1 MSGDGPPDLARHSF
15 RGRPYTGNM
24 RGFDK
29 IIWMLAIA
37 LLFPDSLWGGVS
49 PAHLLMEA
57 VSAMVEPWEPAQA
70 ESEIS
75 GGSEAVQEAAESG
88 AADEAETQAETRTFL
103 TGAGIAAVVDNLTGD
118 AEANGQ
124 AAEEEETESAE
135 DEAET
140 FSVAEA
146 AYSCYTS
153 EELSDTDFLLNNIFC
168 VDSSTTSEGIDWDA
182 NQFLTEDFSLEK
194 SSEPQILIYHT
205 HSQEAYADS
214 TSGEAGETV
223 QGVGEELARLLRETY
238 GYQVV
243 HNTTTFDMVDGELD
257 RSRAYSYAQDWL
269 EEYLEENPSIEVI
282 IDLHRDSVDEDNR
295 LVTEIDGKQTAQIML
310 FNGLSRTS
318 RGSIESLYNP
328 YLQDNLAF
336 SFQLRM
342 AGDSLYPSLYRR
354 IYLKGYR
361 YNLHYRARSLL
372 VEVGAQNNT
381 YEEAVNAM
389 EPFARLL
396 NLILSSGE

>member
-1 MSGDGPPDLARHSF
+1 
-15 RGRPYTGNM
+15 
-24 RGFDK
+24 
-29 IIWMLAIA
+29 MLALA

-57 VSAMVEPWEPAQA
+57 VSVMVEPWSPGQTGEAGENEAVSEAEENSAADGEEA
-70 ESEIS
+70 ESE
-75 GGSEAVQEAAESG
+75 
-88 AADEAETQAETRTFL
+88 ETVTSL
-103 TGAGIAAVVDNLTGD
+103 TGAGVAAVVDNLAGN
-118 AEANGQ
+118 AETNGQ
-124 AAEEEETESAE
+124 AAEEDETEIAE
-135 DEAET
+135 DEEA
-140 FSVAEA
+140 FSVSEA

-153 EELSDTDFLLNNIFC
+153 EELSDTDYLLSNIFC

-214 TSGEAGETV
+214 ASGKAGETV

-243 HNTTTFDMVDGELD
+243 HNTTAFDMVDGELD

-282 IDLHRDSVDEDNR
+282 IDLHRDSVGEDNR

-381 YEEAVNAM
+381 YQEAVNAM

-396 NLILSSGE
+396 NLVLSSGE

>member
-1 MSGDGPPDLARHSF
+1 
-15 RGRPYTGNM
+15 
-24 RGFDK
+24 
-29 IIWMLAIA
+29 MLALA

-57 VSAMVEPWEPAQA
+57 VSAMVDPRNPGHPGEPGEP
-70 ESEIS
+70 
-75 GGSEAVQEAAESG
+75 EAGLAAAENREEAG
-88 AADEAETQAETRTFL
+88 AETETEKENATSL
-103 TGAGIAAVVDNLTGD
+103 TGAGIAAVVDNLAGSTGTD
-118 AEANGQ
+118 GQ
-124 AAEEEETESAE
+124 AAEESETENAE
-135 DEAET
+135 DEET

-146 AYSCYTS
+146 AYACYTS
-153 EELSDTDFLLNNIFC
+153 EELSDTEYLLSNIFC

-214 TSGEAGETV
+214 ASGEAGETV
-223 QGVGEELARLLRETY
+223 QGVGEELARLLQETY

-282 IDLHRDSVDEDNR
+282 IDLHRDSVGEDNQ

-381 YEEAVNAM
+381 YQEAVNAM

-396 NLILSSGE
+396 DLILSSRE

>member
-1 MSGDGPPDLARHSF
+1 MKSF
-15 RGRPYTGNM
+15 GR
-24 RGFDK
+24 
-29 IIWMLAIA
+29 IIWMLALA
-37 LLFPDSLWGGVS
+37 LLFPDSLWGGTS

-57 VSAMVEPWEPAQA
+57 VSVMVAPWDYGQTGEAG
-70 ESEIS
+70 EN
-75 GGSEAVQEAAESG
+75 EAVPEAVENSV
-88 AADEAETQAETRTFL
+88 ADGEETGTEETVNSL
-103 TGAGIAAVVDNLTGD
+103 TGAGVAAVVDNLAGS
-118 AEANGQ
+118 AETNGQ
-124 AAEEEETESAE
+124 EAEEDETGIAE
-135 DEAET
+135 DEEA

-153 EELSDTDFLLNNIFC
+153 EELSDTDFLLSNIFC

-214 TSGEAGETV
+214 ASGEAGETV

-282 IDLHRDSVDEDNR
+282 IDLHRDSVGEDNR

-342 AGDSLYPSLYRR
+342 VGDSLYPSLYRR

-381 YEEAVNAM
+381 YQEAVNAM

-396 NLILSSGE
+396 DLILSSGG